1 MREHTGPAYPSPILE
16 DILRMPYET
25 AEQVEAKKAAARV
38 WICQF
43 CDRARFVLG
52 VHDLRLTVRTKLD
65 CAEKIDKVRKYLTE
79 AEIDAALSG
88 K

>member
-1 MREHTGPAYPSPILE
+1 MRDHTGPAYPSPILE

-25 AEQVEAKKAAARV
+25 AEQKEAKKAAARI
-38 WICQF
+38 WIVQF
-43 CDRARFVLG
+43 CERARFVTG
-52 VHDLRLTVRTKLD
+52 DHDLHIRVQTKLD
-65 CAEKIDKVRKYLTE
+65 CAEKIDMVRRYLTE